1 MIPLAP
7 RTTSKTP
14 LPADS
19 AKTKSTKPLPANAKK
34 SPQKVPTQPVQPA
47 KAKPKQV
54 PSKQQPQR
62 VGETIIYFEDG
73 KTANDKTGKP
83 KTADKTTDKN
93 KKKKKKAEP
102 KVIDFGDEYYD
113 LEGF

>member
-1 MIPLAP
+1 M
-7 RTTSKTP
+7 R
-14 LPADS
+14 
-19 AKTKSTKPLPANAKK
+19 KSHPKRCPP
-34 SPQKVPTQPVQPA
+34 PVQST

-73 KTANDKTGKP
+73 KTAKDKTGKP